1 MPANDVY
8 TKSGTVPELKDEWR
22 TPTPVFAFAERLFGP
37 FNLDVAASQ
46 INHLAPVWFGHGG
59 VREDALGVPWLH
71 PEGEYT
77 NAWMN
82 PPYSATS
89 KWMIKAFR
97 EALLGRASVTC
108 LVGAATEVAWFHR
121 CVYDLRASIVA
132 GRPML
137 RQGVA
142 LLPLYRRIKFI
153 DPTTNKP
160 SKGSPPAGQML
171 VHFRRGLPPGDL
183 FGGVDLPAVLDLL
196 VDEFAVLDKQEAEE
210 QAWVAA
216 LAGEGGDDAAATDA

>member
-8 TKSGTVPELKDEWR
+8 TKSGTVKELKDEWR
-22 TPTPVFAFAERLFGP
+22 TPPAVFTFAERLFGP

-46 INHLAPVWFGHGG
+46 HNHLVGIWFGRGG
-59 VREDALGVPWLH
+59 IREDALGVPWVH
-71 PEGEYT
+71 PSSEYT

-82 PPYSATS
+82 PPYSQTS

-97 EALLGRASVTC
+97 EALLGRASTTC
-108 LVGAATEVAWFHR
+108 LVGSATEVAWFHR
-121 CVYDLRASIVA
+121 CVYDLRLSIAHGV
-132 GRPML
+132 PTL

-142 LLPLYRRIKFI
+142 VQFLYRRIKFI

-171 VHFRRGLPPGDL
+171 VHFRRGLPPGNPL
-183 FGGVDLPAVLDLL
+183 AGVEVGPALELLDA
-196 VDEFAVLDKQEAEE
+196 EFAVLDKLEAEE
-210 QAWVAA
+210 RAWKEA
-216 LAGEGGDDAAATDA
+216 LTGEADDAQAADA